1 MPHEGV
7 FMGTAN
13 KDICKSIMVIEDDKD
28 IRNALVEVLAEEG
41 YNTHSAENGKE
52 ALEVLRKI
60 PKPCLVFLDL
70 MMPIMNGRE
79 FLDEVM
85 KDSYLAPVPV
95 VVVSAIADKADVS
108 GAVGFLK
115 KPIDIEMIL
124 KVANNFC
131 QGTPLP
137 KSIDPGA
144 QSHPQ

>member
-1 MPHEGV
+1 MDA
-7 FMGTAN
+7 MN
-13 KDICKSIMVIEDDKD
+13 NNQCKSIMVIEDDAD
-28 IRNALVEVLAEEG
+28 IRNVLVDLLSEEG
-41 YNTHSAENGKE
+41 YDTHSAENGKD
-52 ALEVLRKI
+52 ALELLRDM

-124 KVANNFC
+124 GTAKKFCNGKVSLK
-131 QGTPLP
+131 G
-137 KSIDPGA
+137 KSPEA
-144 QSHPQ
+144 QVQSHPL

>member
-1 MPHEGV
+1 MESQIKH
-7 FMGTAN
+7 F
-13 KDICKSIMVIEDDKD
+13 CKSIMVIEDDED
-28 IRNALVEVLAEEG
+28 IRNVIVDVLADDG
-41 YNTHSAENGKE
+41 YETHSAENGKE
-52 ALEVLRKI
+52 ALELLHRM

-115 KPIDIEMIL
+115 KPIDLDMIL
-124 KVANNFC
+124 GVAKRYC
-131 QGTPLP
+131 TGTQLP
-137 KSIDPGA
+137 KSMDPELR
-144 QSHPQ
+144 SHPEG